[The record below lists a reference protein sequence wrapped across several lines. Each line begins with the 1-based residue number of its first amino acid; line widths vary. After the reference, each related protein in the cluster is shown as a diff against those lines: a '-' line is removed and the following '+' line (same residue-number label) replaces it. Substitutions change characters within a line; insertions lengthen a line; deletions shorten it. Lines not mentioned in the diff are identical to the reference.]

1 MGFRT
6 NFFTMTSNGFSVS
19 SPYVIPP
26 GFSPSFQP
34 SQHLAPEPPRILQ
47 QQQQQQQ
54 QPKNLQVFNSHLRG
68 I

>member
-1 MGFRT
+1 
-6 NFFTMTSNGFSVS
+6 MTSNGFSVS

-47 QQQQQQQ
+47 QQQQ
-54 QPKNLQVFNSHLRG
+54 PKNLQVFNSHLRG